1 MRFFFSIFVTLA
13 LTLAATN
20 AVPTCYEDELS
31 EVAFSAP
38 ADGEHAVGE
47 EVVFYDNSD
56 DEPMILDWKSDVVNT
71 HNNARA
77 HYGAGKMT
85 WSDALYP
92 DTLKWAKQCQF
103 KHSNGRYGENL
114 AAGTGSSYG
123 FANGFKDWMDESKG
137 YNYNGDYQAGKGHF
151 TQVVWKGSQQVACA
165 IADCPPGTIF
175 GQASKNIVCRYS
187 PQGNIIGHFRENVGR
202 PQ

>member
-1 MRFFFSIFVTLA
+1 MYKTTHILPPVFNHPTIPHRRAAVVFTMRFFFSIFVTLA

-103 KHSNGRYGENL
+103 KHR
-114 AAGTGSSYG
+114 
-123 FANGFKDWMDESKG
+123 
-137 YNYNGDYQAGKGHF
+137 
-151 TQVVWKGSQQVACA
+151 
-165 IADCPPGTIF
+165 
-175 GQASKNIVCRYS
+175 
-187 PQGNIIGHFRENVGR
+187 
-202 PQ
+202 